1 MQGSSAAL
9 RLPTVA
15 TRVELIMPG
24 RATISADVFTADR
37 PHPGRTAGA
46 LAVAALLDGAAAFVP
61 ARDPSGA
68 IVLVGK
74 AALAAVAVPLHDAAA
89 APAPDPRDDFGWD
102 EPSEVRT
109 LYDQRHDL
117 AVELDRGPTL
127 VGQLLY
133 SSAAERPRVVDH
145 LNGPGDFF
153 QLWARATLY
162 VVGKRHV
169 VRIRELAPGEV
180 G

>member
-15 TRVELIMPG
+15 TRV
-24 RATISADVFTADR
+24 ATVGSRSAATAADVFIADL
-37 PHPGRTAGA
+37 PHQGRTAVA
-46 LAVAALLDGAAAFVP
+46 LAVAALLDGDAAFVP

-68 IVLVGK
+68 IIIIGK
-74 AALAAVAVPLHDAAA
+74 SALAGVAVALHE
-89 APAPDPRDDFGWD
+89 PGRLENPDPRDEFDWD

-117 AVELDRGPTL
+117 EIELDRGPTL

-145 LNGPGDFF
+145 LNQIGGFF
-153 QLWARATLY
+153 QLWTRTTLY
-162 VVGKRHV
+162 VIGKRHV
-169 VRIRELAPGEV
+169 VRIRELGSEAL
-180 G
+180 

>member
-24 RATISADVFTADR
+24 RAPAAADVFIADL
-37 PHPGRTAGA
+37 PHQGRTAIA
-46 LAVAALLDGAAAFVP
+46 LAVAALLDSDAAFVP
-61 ARDPSGA
+61 ARGPDGA

-74 AALAAVAVPLHDAAA
+74 AALAAVAVSLHEPEPAAE
-89 APAPDPRDDFGWD
+89 PDPRQEFDWE
-102 EPSEVRT
+102 EPSEVRM

-117 AVELDRGPTL
+117 EVELDRGPTL

-145 LNGPGDFF
+145 LNQAGGFF
-153 QLWARATLY
+153 QLWTRDTLY
-162 VVGKRHV
+162 VIGKRHV
-169 VRIRELAPGEV
+169 VRVRELVGEDS
-180 G
+180 